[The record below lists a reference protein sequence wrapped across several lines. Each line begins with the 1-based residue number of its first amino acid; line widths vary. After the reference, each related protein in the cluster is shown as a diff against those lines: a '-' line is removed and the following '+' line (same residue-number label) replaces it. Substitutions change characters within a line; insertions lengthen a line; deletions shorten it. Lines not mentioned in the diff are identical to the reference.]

1 MPLDSALVA
10 KFLIEA
16 EKELTTSL
24 RFVNLARTSGYIFS
38 ERALAMCN
46 LRYVHLAASILLS
59 AVLFACGDS
68 SNSHPV
74 TSIDISPISPTIT
87 VGATQQFTATG
98 HFSDGSTGDL
108 THQANWSSSVVSV
121 ATIQSIGTQPGLAS
135 GVNAGNS
142 QITVSFA
149 QGSSSVTASTNLTVT
164 N

>member
-1 MPLDSALVA
+1 
-10 KFLIEA
+10 
-16 EKELTTSL
+16 
-24 RFVNLARTSGYIFS
+24 
-38 ERALAMCN
+38 MCK
-46 LRYVHLAASILLS
+46 LRYIHLAASLLLS
-59 AVLFACGDS
+59 VVLFACGDS

-121 ATIQSIGTQPGLAS
+121 ATIHSIGTQPGLAS
-135 GVNAGNS
+135 GVSAGSS

-149 QGSSSVTASTNLTVT
+149 QGSSSVTASTNLTIT
-164 N
+164 H